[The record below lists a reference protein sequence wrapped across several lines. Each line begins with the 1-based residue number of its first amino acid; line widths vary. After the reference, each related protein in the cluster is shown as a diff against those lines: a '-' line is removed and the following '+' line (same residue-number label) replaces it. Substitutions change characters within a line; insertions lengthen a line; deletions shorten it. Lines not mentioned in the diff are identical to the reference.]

1 MIISLLNIIL
11 PVFFIIGVGFFCAKI
26 KLINSSGVDQLLKIS
41 QNIFLPL
48 FLFLSVSRIDLN
60 HLLDIEL
67 LISFYVGAFSCFIL
81 GLLISKVF
89 FKSSNEQAI
98 LIGFCALFSNSVIM
112 GLPITELAF
121 GKKALEGN
129 FAIIAFHAPFC
140 YILGITF
147 MEVFKQENNTNNE
160 VTRKIFK
167 LIFSNSLTIGIILG
181 FFFNFFQINIHISLQ
196 KALDMIAIAAIPLAL
211 FALGGVLIRYKIYNQ
226 FSKILVITMLSLIF
240 HPLITLFLSSNIFNL
255 KIEYVRS
262 AVITASMAPGIN
274 AFLFSSMYNN
284 SKDISAGAVL
294 ICTPLTIFSTSFWIF
309 ILNNLNQ

>member
-1 MIISLLNIIL
+1 
-11 PVFFIIGVGFFCAKI
+11 
-26 KLINSSGVDQLLKIS
+26 
-41 QNIFLPL
+41 
-48 FLFLSVSRIDLN
+48 
-60 HLLDIEL
+60 
-67 LISFYVGAFSCFIL
+67 
-81 GLLISKVF
+81 
-89 FKSSNEQAI
+89 
-98 LIGFCALFSNSVIM
+98 M

-147 MEVFKQENNTNNE
+147 MEIFKQENNTNNE
-160 VTRKIFK
+160 VTKKIFK

-181 FFFNFFQINIHISLQ
+181 FLFNFLQININDSLLKGLEMISS
-196 KALDMIAIAAIPLAL
+196 AAIPLAL

-226 FSKILVITMLSLIF
+226 FSKIFIITILSLLL
-240 HPLITLFLSSNIFNL
+240 HPLITLFLSSNVFNL
-255 KIEYVRS
+255 KIEYIRS
-262 AVITASMAPGIN
+262 AVITAAMAPGIN

-294 ICTPLTIFSTSFWIF
+294 ICTSLTIFSTSIWIL